1 MKRAVKTIIVSLA
14 ICLSLVV
21 SGLAQPTKIDSD
33 IGSAVFQRDK
43 PPEKP
48 KERDKPKDEKRG
60 DDRRDDKDKRKKPEF
75 F

>member
-1 MKRAVKTIIVSLA
+1 MKRAFKTIIVSLT
-14 ICLSLVV
+14 ICLSLTV
-21 SGLAQPTKIDSD
+21 SGLAQSAKIDSD

-48 KERDKPKDEKRG
+48 KEREKPKDEKRG
-60 DDRRDDKDKRKKPEF
+60 EERRDDKDKRKKPDF

>member
-1 MKRAVKTIIVSLA
+1 MKRAVKTIIVSLT

-21 SGLAQPTKIDSD
+21 SSLAQPANMDSD
-33 IGSAVFQRDK
+33 TGSAIFQRDK

-48 KERDKPKDEKRG
+48 KEREKPKDEKRG
-60 DDRRDDKDKRKKPEF
+60 EEKRDDKDKRKKPEF

>member
-21 SGLAQPTKIDSD
+21 SSWAQPAKLDSD
-33 IGSAVFQRDK
+33 TGSAVFQRDK

-48 KERDKPKDEKRG
+48 KEREKPKDDKRG
-60 DDRRDDKDKRKKPEF
+60 EDRRDDKDKRKKPDF